1 MNQPR
6 SPIEDSLS
14 FRTIT
19 AAMALVGIL
28 AASQLANT
36 PPALTLFGIAGTII
50 GSFVSYVRRHK
61 QNTWIKWA
69 IMLGIII
76 VFATFVEEI
85 LYRIKLNVADAREPL
100 TNMLI
105 ALQALHCFDLPTRRS
120 LNVSAL
126 VGLTL
131 VTSAATL
138 SRDLTFALY
147 VVAFMAFGTYM
158 FYLDCLSRST
168 ENAITSQ
175 SVSLIGKDTLFGL
188 SATNKY
194 SKIAM
199 LSSIPILS
207 VMLFLCIPKF
217 NLGLMHNIRLSLP
230 FALRVPSSDRI
241 YNPLLTR
248 HRRADGSLEV
258 NPLAYY
264 GFSQQ
269 LDLNYR
275 GQLSD
280 QVVVRVGSRAG
291 HYWRGMAFDRYDGLR
306 WTMSKPNTTI
316 TRVAGESSAISL
328 TSLPF
333 LSLPGRTR
341 AQDTGQVFYLES
353 DQPNLILAAAV
364 PYQLYFPAGNIAVD
378 EYGSLRSPSIMEHD
392 TMYTVFSLIPNFN
405 IAQLRKMSDLEDESQ
420 ERLKKRYNNYLQLPL
435 SLPNRVR
442 RLAKEIVGDSGN
454 AFVKAERINYYLQ
467 RTYKYNLK
475 IPPTDEA
482 QDVVSDFLFYQKEGY
497 CEHFA
502 TAFVVLCRTQGIP
515 ARLVTGFTPGEYN
528 PFTGLWEVK
537 MSDAHAWAEVFIPT
551 IGWMAFDPTPG
562 GPLPGL
568 PEVKSS
574 SPGNYL
580 LDQLSA
586 FVQKVAD
593 LPEIKGV
600 LNWFTTNLSKLLVP
614 VAIVFGPII
623 HWLAKTLWPLAA
635 LLSLALIVALIV
647 QLGKNAHTARA
658 KKRLGKPTGHR
669 IATQEYL
676 QVLAD
681 LERLKVRRLPA
692 DTADELSNKV
702 RSTETIPVDEEL
714 PKLIEKFVA
723 NYSISRFGTPDNIK
737 DLAPLKGEIHE
748 HIVQN
753 LAKRRFPALS
763 AKGKSSIKPTNM
775 TKND

>member
-1 MNQPR
+1 M
-6 SPIEDSLS
+6 
-14 FRTIT
+14 
-19 AAMALVGIL
+19 AMVGIL

-36 PPALTLFGIAGTII
+36 PPGLTIFGIAGTVI
-50 GSFVSYVRRHK
+50 GSFVSYTRRHK
-61 QNTWIKWA
+61 RNTLIKWA
-69 IMLGIII
+69 IILGILI
-76 VFATFVEEI
+76 VFALFIEEI

-168 ENAITSQ
+168 EHTITSQ
-175 SVSLIGKDTLFGL
+175 SASMIGKDTLFGL
-188 SATNKY
+188 SMPNKY
-194 SKIAM
+194 SRMAM
-199 LSSIPILS
+199 LATIPLLSIG
-207 VMLFLCIPKF
+207 LFLCIPKF
-217 NLGLMHNIRLSLP
+217 NLGVMHNIRLSLP
-230 FALRVPSSDRI
+230 FALRLPSSDRI
-241 YNPLLTR
+241 YNPLLTH

-291 HYWRGMAFDRYDGLR
+291 HYWRGMAFDKYDGHR

-316 TRVAGESSAISL
+316 TRVAGESSAIVLS
-328 TSLPF
+328 SLPF
-333 LSLPGRTR
+333 LSIPSRTR
-341 AQDTGQVFYLES
+341 SQDTGQVFYLES

-364 PYQLYFPAGNIAVD
+364 PYQLYFPTGNIAVD
-378 EYGSLRSPSIMEHD
+378 EYGSLRSPSVMEHD
-392 TMYTVFSLIPNFN
+392 TMYTVFSLVPNFN
-405 IAQLRKMSDLEDESQ
+405 ISNLRKMDELD
-420 ERLKKRYNNYLQLPL
+420 EEATKRIHRKYANYLQIPTELPDK
-435 SLPNRVR
+435 VKQ
-442 RLAKEIVGDSGN
+442 LASEVVGDSGN
-454 AFVKAERINYYLQ
+454 IFVKAERINYFLQ

-475 IPPTDEA
+475 IPPTAE
-482 QDVVSDFLFYQKEGY
+482 QKDVVTDFLFDQKEGY

-502 TAFVVLCRTQGIP
+502 SSFVVLCRTQGIP

-537 MSDAHAWAEVFIPT
+537 MLDAHAWAEVFVPT
-551 IGWMAFDPTPG
+551 VGWMPFDPTPG

-580 LDQLSA
+580 LDQFA
-586 FVQKVAD
+586 TFTQKLAD
-593 LPEIKGV
+593 LPEVKAF
-600 LNWFTTNLSKLLVP
+600 LNSLTATLSQLLVP
-614 VAIVFGPII
+614 IAIAFGPVI

-635 LLSLALIVALIV
+635 VLSFALIGSLIM
-647 QLGKNAHTARA
+647 QLYKRA
-658 KKRLGKPTGHR
+658 QANKLLKLAAKSGEHRL
-669 IATQEYL
+669 ATRDYL

-681 LERLKVRRLPA
+681 LEKLKVRRQPS
-692 DTADELSNKV
+692 DTADELLEKV
-702 RSTETIPVDEEL
+702 RAAEPFIAAEDL
-714 PKLIEKFVA
+714 PKLMDDFVTD
-723 NYSISRFGTPDNIK
+723 YSASRFGVPDNIK
-737 DLAPLKGEIHE
+737 DLAPQANEIHQQ
-748 HIVQN
+748 IVQN
-753 LAKRRFPALS
+753 LAQRRFLALS
-763 AKGKSSIKPTNM
+763 AKGKAPAKPTNM

>member
-1 MNQPR
+1 
-6 SPIEDSLS
+6 
-14 FRTIT
+14 
-19 AAMALVGIL
+19 
-28 AASQLANT
+28 
-36 PPALTLFGIAGTII
+36 
-50 GSFVSYVRRHK
+50 SYTRRHK
-61 QNTWIKWA
+61 NNIWIKWA
-69 IMLGIII
+69 IILGILI
-76 VFATFVEEI
+76 VFATFIEEI

-147 VVAFMAFGTYM
+147 VIAFMAFGTYM

-168 ENAITSQ
+168 EQTVTSH
-175 SVSLIGKDTLFGL
+175 SASMLGKDTLFGL
-188 SATNKY
+188 SVPNKY

-199 LSSIPILS
+199 LASIPILS
-207 VMLFLCIPKF
+207 LVLFLSIPKF

-230 FALRVPSSDRI
+230 FALRLPSSDRI
-241 YNPLLTR
+241 YNPLLTH

-291 HYWRGMAFDRYDGLR
+291 HYWRGMAFDRYDGHH
-306 WTMSKPNTTI
+306 WTMSRPKTTI
-316 TRVAGESSAISL
+316 TKVAGESSAISL
-328 TSLPF
+328 SSLPF
-333 LSLPGRTR
+333 LALPARTR
-341 AQDTGQVFYLES
+341 SQDTGQVFYLES

-364 PYQLYFPAGNIAVD
+364 PYQLYFPSGNIAVD
-378 EYGSLRSPSIMEHD
+378 EYGSLRSPSVMEHD
-392 TMYTVFSLIPNFN
+392 TMYTVFSLVPTFN
-405 IAQLRKMSDLEDESQ
+405 ISQLRKMSDLDEEVT
-420 ERLKKRYNNYLQLPL
+420 ERINKKYANYLQLPIR
-435 SLPNRVR
+435 LPERVR
-442 RLAKEIVGDSGN
+442 TLAAGVVGDSGN
-454 AFVKAERINYYLQ
+454 TFVKAERINYYLQ

-482 QDVVSDFLFYQKEGY
+482 QDVVTDFLFHQKEGY

-502 TAFVVLCRTQGIP
+502 SSFVVLCRTQGIP
-515 ARLVTGFTPGEYN
+515 ARLVTGFVPGEYN

-537 MSDAHAWAEVFIPT
+537 MCDAHAWAEVYIPSV
-551 IGWMAFDPTPG
+551 GWMPFDPTPG

-580 LDQLSA
+580 LDQLEA
-586 FVQKVAD
+586 LTQRFIE
-593 LPEIKGV
+593 LPQIKGL
-600 LNWFTTNLSKLLVP
+600 LNYISTTLSKLLVP
-614 VAIVFGPII
+614 IAIAFGPAI

-635 LLSLALIVALIV
+635 VLSIALVGSLIV
-647 QLGKNAHTARA
+647 QTVKRSNASKKLKLAA
-658 KKRLGKPTGHR
+658 KSSTSRL
-669 IATQEYL
+669 ATRDYM
-676 QVLAD
+676 QVVAD
-681 LERLKVRRLPA
+681 LEKLKVRRMPCE
-692 DTADELSNKV
+692 TADELSEKV
-702 RSTETIPVDEEL
+702 HAAKASIAGDKL
-714 PKLIEKFVA
+714 PQLMDDFA
-723 NYSISRFGTPDNIK
+723 LDYSESRFGTPDNVK
-737 DLAPLKGEIHE
+737 DLSPLAGEIHHE
-748 HIVQN
+748 VVQN
-753 LAKRRFPALS
+753 LAHRRFLALS
-763 AKGKSSIKPTNM
+763 AKDKAAGKPTNM

>member
-1 MNQPR
+1 MSQPR

-19 AAMALVGIL
+19 AAMAMVGIL

-36 PPALTLFGIAGTII
+36 PPGLTLFGIAGTII
-50 GSFVSYVRRHK
+50 GSFVSYTRRHK
-61 QNTWIKWA
+61 RNTWIKWA
-69 IMLGIII
+69 IILGILI
-76 VFATFVEEI
+76 VFASFIEEI

-168 ENAITSQ
+168 EHAIQSQ
-175 SVSLIGKDTLFGL
+175 SVSMLGKDTLFGL
-188 SATNKY
+188 SLPNKY

-199 LSSIPILS
+199 LSTIPLLSIG
-207 VMLFLCIPKF
+207 LFLCIPKF

-230 FALRVPSSDRI
+230 FTLRLPSADRI
-241 YNPLLTR
+241 YNPLLTH

-275 GQLSD
+275 GLLSD

-291 HYWRGMAFDRYDGLR
+291 HYWRGMAFDRYDGHR
-306 WTMSKPNTTI
+306 WTMSRPNATI
-316 TRVAGESSAISL
+316 TRVAGESSAIVLS
-328 TSLPF
+328 SLPF
-333 LSLPGRTR
+333 LSFPSRTR
-341 AQDTGQVFYLES
+341 SQDTGQVFYLES

-364 PYQLYFPAGNIAVD
+364 PYQLYFPSGNIAVD
-378 EYGSLRSPSIMEHD
+378 EYGSLRSPSVMEHD
-392 TMYTVFSLIPNFN
+392 TMYTVFSLVPNFN
-405 IAQLRKMSDLEDESQ
+405 ISQLRKMSELNEEAAQ
-420 ERLKKRYNNYLQLPL
+420 RINKRYSNYLRLPVN
-435 SLPNRVR
+435 LPDKVR
-442 RLAKEIVGDSGN
+442 ALAAEVVGESGN
-454 AFVKAERINYYLQ
+454 SFVKAERINYFLQ

-475 IPPTDEA
+475 IPPTDE
-482 QDVVSDFLFYQKEGY
+482 QKDVVTDFLFDQKEGY

-502 TAFVVLCRTQGIP
+502 SAFVVLCRTQGIP

-537 MSDAHAWAEVFIPT
+537 MLDAHAWAEVFIPT
-551 IGWMAFDPTPG
+551 VGWMPFDPTPG

-580 LDQLSA
+580 LDQLAS
-586 FVQKVAD
+586 FTQKLID
-593 LPEIKGV
+593 LPQVKAL
-600 LNWFTTNLSKLLVP
+600 LNSIGTALSKLLVP
-614 VAIVFGPII
+614 VAIAFGPII
-623 HWLAKTLWPLAA
+623 HWLAKTLWPVASA
-635 LLSLALIVALIV
+635 LSVALMASLFYQMYKRGQTNK
-647 QLGKNAHTARA
+647 QLKSAA
-658 KKRLGKPTGHR
+658 KSSDYRL
-669 IATQEYL
+669 ATRDYL
-676 QVLAD
+676 QVLGD
-681 LERLKVRRLPA
+681 LEKLKVRRSPS
-692 DTADELSNKV
+692 DTADELSDKV
-702 RSTETIPVDEEL
+702 RAAQPFVAAEDL
-714 PKLIEKFVA
+714 PKLIDDFA
-723 NYSISRFGTPDNIK
+723 NDYSESRFGTPDNMK
-737 DLAPLKGEIHE
+737 DLAPLAGEIHQQV
-748 HIVQN
+748 VQN
-753 LAKRRFPALS
+753 LAQRRFLALS
-763 AKGKSSIKPTNM
+763 AKGKTPSKPTNM
-775 TKND
+775 SKND